1 VQVLAV
7 ASPFGSGY
15 TAWVGRPHQVLIVT
29 REARTAREL
38 EALFNQASVSTRLA
52 PTAAEAT
59 DLIDSGGYDVAIV
72 DLALAGDELSL
83 VSELVGRA
91 PSLEVV
97 AMTAGEEAQR
107 GVDAVRLGA
116 TDFIR
121 TPIDR
126 DEVRYVLAKS
136 IRMVDFSEAE
146 PPRSMK
152 VPPRTTMVGRS
163 RIMNDLE
170 RTLARAANG
179 VATVLVR
186 GESGSGKELV
196 ARRIHELSP
205 RAAGP
210 FVKVHCGAL
219 PDNLLESELFGY
231 EKGAFTGA
239 AQRKPGRVE
248 LAEGGTLFLDEI
260 GDITPAVQ
268 VKLLRVLQDREFEPL
283 GGTRT
288 VKADVRFVAATHRP
302 LESLVAKKEFREDL
316 FYRLNVVAVT
326 VPPLRARPEDIEDLA
341 LHFCQSMAAANGR
354 GSLVLDVEAID
365 RLRAHSWPG
374 NVRQLQN
381 FIERL
386 VVLSAGPRISVEDV
400 DRELQWQGGAPGEA
414 GSAAA
419 AVVAGSPAAAEES
432 SIVGLNVALQRA
444 ERRALEKAL
453 RNAKGNRA
461 VAARLLGIS
470 VRTLYYKLEAHQL
483 G

>member
-1 VQVLAV
+1 VP
-7 ASPFGSGY
+7 S
-15 TAWVGRPHQVLIVT
+15 PHQVLIVT
-29 REARTAREL
+29 GETRTLREL
-38 EALFNQASVSTRLA
+38 EAIFEQAAV
-52 PTAAEAT
+52 TARSAKSPAEASE
-59 DLIDSGGYDVAIV
+59 LIDSGGYDVAIV
-72 DLALAGDELSL
+72 DMTIADDGLALISELSA
-83 VSELVGRA
+83 RA
-91 PSLEVV
+91 PTVEIV
-97 AMTAGEEAQR
+97 ALTGADDAKR
-107 GVDAVRLGA
+107 GVEAVRLGA

-126 DEVRYVLAKS
+126 DEVHYVLAKS
-136 IRMVDFSEAE
+136 LRMVDFSEAE

-152 VPPRTTMVGRS
+152 VVQRTTLVGQSEAMRE
-163 RIMNDLE
+163 LE
-170 RTLARAANG
+170 STLARAANG

-186 GESGSGKELV
+186 GESGSGKELI
-196 ARRIHELSP
+196 ARRVHELSP

-210 FVKVHCGAL
+210 FIKVHCGAL
-219 PDNLLESELFGY
+219 PDNLLESEIFGY

-268 VKLLRVLQDREFEPL
+268 VKLLRILQDREFEPL

-288 VKADVRFVAATHRP
+288 IKANVRFVAATHRD
-302 LESLVAKKEFREDL
+302 LEALVAKKEFREDL
-316 FYRLNVVAVT
+316 FYRLNVVSLV
-326 VPPLRARPEDIEDLA
+326 VPPLRARPEDIEALA
-341 LHFCQSMAAANGR
+341 LHFCQSMSAANGR
-354 GSLVLDVEAID
+354 GSLVLDVKAID
-365 RLRAHSWPG
+365 RLRAYTWPG

-386 VVLSAGPRISVEDV
+386 VVLSTGPRIGLDDV
-400 DRELQWQGGAPGEA
+400 DRELQWQGAAPGQP

-419 AVVAGSPAAAEES
+419 AVEAGPPAAAEES
-432 SIVGLNVALQRA
+432 SIVGLNVALERA

-470 VRTLYYKLEAHQL
+470 VRTLYYKLEAHKL
-483 G
+483 A